1 VVVRVAAGWDEVVL
15 SGQLNSR
22 TAADVRVALHA
33 AIDAGSGD
41 LIVDLREVDLVD
53 STGLGL
59 LVAAHRRAGRCSR
72 RLVLRCVPPSLN
84 RLLLLTRLDRI
95 LAIERAGHLTP

>member
-1 VVVRVAAGWDEVVL
+1 MVVRVAAGSGEIVL

-22 TAADVRVALHA
+22 TVADVRVALHGA
-33 AIDAGSGD
+33 VDAGSGD
-41 LIVDLREVDLVD
+41 LIVDLGAVDLVD

-59 LVAAHRRAGRCSR
+59 LLAAHRRAGRCGR
-72 RLVLRCVPPSLN
+72 RLVLRDVPPSLN

-95 LAIERAGHLTP
+95 LAIERTGRLV

>member
-1 VVVRVAAGWDEVVL
+1 MVVRVAAEWDEVVL

-22 TAADVRVALHA
+22 SAADVRLALHA
-33 AIDAGSGD
+33 AIDAGTGD
-41 LIVDLREVDLVD
+41 LVVDLADVDLVD

-59 LVAAHRRAGRCSR
+59 LLAAHRRAGRCSR
-72 RLVLRCVPPSLN
+72 RLVLRAIPPSLG

-95 LAIERAGHLTP
+95 LAVERTGHLI